1 MDAHLE
7 HESASG
13 NHRNGHNRKQVLTD
27 EGAMELEVPR
37 DRAGRF
43 EPRLVEKYCRRLPGF
58 DDKVLSMYARGMTT
72 REIRG
77 HVEELYAVSVSA
89 ELISKVTDAVLEE
102 VGEWQS
108 RPLEEV
114 YAIVYFDA
122 VRVKV
127 RDEGLVRNKAVYLA
141 IGVSCAGA
149 RKVLGLWIEHTEGA
163 KFWLSVMNELK
174 ARGVGDVL
182 IAVVDG

>member
-1 MDAHLE
+1 
-7 HESASG
+7 
-13 NHRNGHNRKQVLTD
+13 
-27 EGAMELEVPR
+27 MELAVLR

-58 DDKVLSMYARGMTT
+58 DDKVLSMYARAMTT
-72 REIRG
+72 REIRA

-89 ELISKVTDAVLEE
+89 ELISKVTDAVLEG

-114 YAIVYFDA
+114 CAIVYFDA
-122 VRVKV
+122 VRVNI

-141 IGVSCAGA
+141 IGVSGAG
-149 RKVLGLWIEHTEGA
+149 RKESWVYGSSTP
-163 KFWLSVMNELK
+163 
-174 ARGVGDVL
+174 RGRISGCR
-182 IAVVDG
+182 